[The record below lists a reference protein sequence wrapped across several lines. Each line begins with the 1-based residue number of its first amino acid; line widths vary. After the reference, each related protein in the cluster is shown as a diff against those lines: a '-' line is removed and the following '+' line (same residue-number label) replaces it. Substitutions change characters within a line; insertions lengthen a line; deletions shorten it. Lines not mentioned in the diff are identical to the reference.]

1 MRKNGRKKLQ
11 KNGCKE
17 ENVSQQ
23 NFSDLKR
30 PKSEKREASK
40 FNAKFPR

>member
-30 PKSEKREASK
+30 PKSEKK
-40 FNAKFPR
+40 GGVKV